1 MFLFREL
8 SPQNKKIILAGFALT
23 AGYIVYKCEF
33 ENFFGVSIFTT
44 WLLEIFLD
52 RESKKP
58 RVVGHIDQLFIYPL
72 KSGEGIDIPFAH
84 AADQFRILWFGLSS
98 FI

>member
-33 ENFFGVSIFTT
+33 EKFFGVSIFTT
-44 WLLEIFLD
+44 
-52 RESKKP
+52 
-58 RVVGHIDQLFIYPL
+58 
-72 KSGEGIDIPFAH
+72 
-84 AADQFRILWFGLSS
+84 
-98 FI
+98 